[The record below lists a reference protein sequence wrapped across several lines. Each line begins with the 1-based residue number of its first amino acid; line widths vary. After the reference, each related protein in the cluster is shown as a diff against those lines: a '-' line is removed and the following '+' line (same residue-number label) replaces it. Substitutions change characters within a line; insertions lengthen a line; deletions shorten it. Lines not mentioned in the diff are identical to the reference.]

1 MKITVDRIESRF
13 AVVETENGE
22 ILDVDLRLLP
32 YDIQEGD
39 IVELTI
45 NKRKKEERVD
55 IIKGLMGDLWED
67 WYNEKGIE
75 HILNYV

>member
-1 MKITVDRIESRF
+1 MKITVDRIENRF

-39 IVELTI
+39 IIELTI
-45 NKRKKEERVD
+45 NKRKKEEKVD

-67 WYNEKGIE
+67 
-75 HILNYV
+75 